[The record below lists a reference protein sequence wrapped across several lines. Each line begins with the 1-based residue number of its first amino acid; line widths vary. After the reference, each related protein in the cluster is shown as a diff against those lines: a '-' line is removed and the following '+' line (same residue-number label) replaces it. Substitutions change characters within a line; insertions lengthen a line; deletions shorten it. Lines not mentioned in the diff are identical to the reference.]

1 MITFVRYLHSVT
13 MNQISPAIASI
24 AMAGPVSLSKYK
36 DDITPPLSEKAVLPG
51 ICRMFIG
58 LSTALFVCIA
68 VISGAIASTDKNLS
82 DTRIALDKSQAALGN
97 TLSSLEFTD
106 RHNQLINLSDLM
118 DKPLIISLIYTG
130 CIDVCPMISEH
141 LADAIEVAKDA
152 VGEDSFRVVSIGFDA
167 HNDTPERMRM
177 YAAERGLNI
186 RGWDFLSANADTIDQ
201 LSRDLGFTFNPSP
214 QGYDHM
220 TQTTVIDTDGR
231 VYRHIYGADFDA
243 PLIVEPLKQLVYGGR
258 IEMTSI
264 DGLVNRIK
272 LFCTVYDP
280 ATGSY
285 KFDYSLFI
293 SMILGGLSMAT
304 VGVVLARSWIAL
316 HRRRRFR

>member
-1 MITFVRYLHSVT
+1 MITFVRKLLSVT
-13 MNQISPAIASI
+13 MTQISPAIAPG
-24 AMAGPVSLSKYK
+24 AVAGTIFSHDQESNVALSS
-36 DDITPPLSEKAVLPG
+36 PRAVMLG
-51 ICRMFIG
+51 MHQMLKGLFAGFFVCALG
-58 LSTALFVCIA
+58 LSVANA
-68 VISGAIASTDKNLS
+68 ATDKNLS
-82 DTRIALDKSQAALGN
+82 ETRIALDKSQAALGN

-106 RHNQLINLSDLM
+106 RRNQKINLVDLM

-152 VGEDSFRVVSIGFDA
+152 VGEDAFRVVSIGFDA
-167 HNDTPERMRM
+167 QNDTPERMRM
-177 YAAERGLNI
+177 YAAERGLNV

-220 TQTTVIDTDGR
+220 TQTSVIDTDGR
-231 VYRHIYGADFDA
+231 VYRHVYGADFDA

-258 IEMTSI
+258 IEMTSVE
-264 DGLVNRIK
+264 GLINRIK

-293 SMILGGLSMAT
+293 SIILGGLSMAT
-304 VGVVLARSWIAL
+304 VGVVLARSWFSL

>member
-1 MITFVRYLHSVT
+1 MLGNCRTVKSLLFGFAL
-13 MNQISPAIASI
+13 SI
-24 AMAGPVSLSKYK
+24 FAVSSAYAA
-36 DDITPPLSEKAVLPG
+36 TSNNVSEARV
-51 ICRMFIG
+51 
-58 LSTALFVCIA
+58 
-68 VISGAIASTDKNLS
+68 
-82 DTRIALDKSQAALGN
+82 ALDKSQAALGN

-106 RHNQLINLSDLM
+106 RSNRQINLIDLM

-152 VGEDSFRVVSIGFDA
+152 VGEDAFRVVSIGFDA
-167 HNDTPERMRM
+167 QNDTPERMRM
-177 YAAERGLNI
+177 YAAERGINVK
-186 RGWDFLSANADTIDQ
+186 GWDFLSASADTIDQ

-220 TQTTVIDTDGR
+220 TQTSVIDTDGR

-264 DGLVNRIK
+264 EGLVNRIK

-280 ATGSY
+280 ASGSY

-293 SMILGGLSMAT
+293 SIILGGLSMAM
-304 VGVVLARSWIAL
+304 VGAVLARSWFL
-316 HRRRRFR
+316 HYRRRRIR

>member
-1 MITFVRYLHSVT
+1 MPGNRLRFTGFCTALFLC
-13 MNQISPAIASI
+13 
-24 AMAGPVSLSKYK
+24 VS
-36 DDITPPLSEKAVLPG
+36 
-51 ICRMFIG
+51 G
-58 LSTALFVCIA
+58 LSTAHA
-68 VISGAIASTDKNLS
+68 TTS
-82 DTRIALDKSQAALGN
+82 DSVSEARAALDISQAALGN

-106 RHNQLINLSDLM
+106 RRKQQINLIDLM

-141 LADAIEVAKDA
+141 LADAIEVAKGA

-167 HNDTPERMRM
+167 QNDSPERMRM
-177 YAAERGLNI
+177 YAAERGLNV
-186 RGWDFLSANADTIDQ
+186 RGWDFLSADAATIDQ
-201 LSRDLGFTFNPSP
+201 LSRDLGFTFRPSP

-220 TQTTVIDTDGR
+220 TQTSVIDTDGR

-243 PLIVEPLKQLVYGGR
+243 PLIVEPLKQLIYGGR

-264 DGLVNRIK
+264 EGLVNRIK

-293 SMILGGLSMAT
+293 SIILGGLSMLT
-304 VGVVLARSWIAL
+304 VGAVLARSWLAL
-316 HRRRRFR
+316 HRRRRIL

>member
-1 MITFVRYLHSVT
+1 MLDNCR
-13 MNQISPAIASI
+13 
-24 AMAGPVSLSKYK
+24 
-36 DDITPPLSEKAVLPG
+36 AVQGL
-51 ICRMFIG
+51 FIG
-58 LSTALFVCIA
+58 LALSILAVSTSYAK
-68 VISGAIASTDKNLS
+68 SS
-82 DTRIALDKSQAALGN
+82 DDVSEARVALDKSQAALGN

-106 RHNQLINLSDLM
+106 RSNRQINLIDLM

-152 VGEDSFRVVSIGFDA
+152 VGEDAFRVVSIGFDA
-167 HNDTPERMRM
+167 QNDTPERMRM
-177 YAAERGLNI
+177 YAAERGLNV
-186 RGWDFLSANADTIDQ
+186 RGWNFLSANADTIDQ

-220 TQTTVIDTDGR
+220 TQTSVIDTDGR

-264 DGLVNRIK
+264 EGLVNRIK

-293 SMILGGLSMAT
+293 SIILGGLSMAL
-304 VGVVLARSWIAL
+304 VGGVLARSWFML
-316 HRRRRFR
+316 HRRRRIR

>member
-1 MITFVRYLHSVT
+1 MLDNCR
-13 MNQISPAIASI
+13 
-24 AMAGPVSLSKYK
+24 
-36 DDITPPLSEKAVLPG
+36 AVQGL
-51 ICRMFIG
+51 FIG
-58 LSTALFVCIA
+58 LALSILAVSTSYAK
-68 VISGAIASTDKNLS
+68 SS
-82 DTRIALDKSQAALGN
+82 DDVSEARVALDKSQAALGN

-106 RHNQLINLSDLM
+106 RSNRQINLIDLM

-152 VGEDSFRVVSIGFDA
+152 VGEDAFRVVSIGFDA
-167 HNDTPERMRM
+167 QNDTPERMRM
-177 YAAERGLNI
+177 YAAERGLNV
-186 RGWDFLSANADTIDQ
+186 RGWNFLSANADTIDQ

-220 TQTTVIDTDGR
+220 TQTSVIDTDGR
-231 VYRHIYGADFDA
+231 VYRHIYGADFDT

-264 DGLVNRIK
+264 EGLVNRIK

-293 SMILGGLSMAT
+293 SIILGGLSMAL
-304 VGVVLARSWIAL
+304 VGGVLARSWFML
-316 HRRRRFR
+316 HRRRRIR